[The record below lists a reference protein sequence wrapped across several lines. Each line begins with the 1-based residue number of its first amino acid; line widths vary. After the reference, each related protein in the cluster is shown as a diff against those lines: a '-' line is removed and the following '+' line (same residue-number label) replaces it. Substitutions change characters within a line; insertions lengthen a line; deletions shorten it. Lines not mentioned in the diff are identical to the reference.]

1 MDHKLYQKIAF
12 IFPGQ
17 GAQSIGM
24 ASDFARTF
32 SAARLTFEEADELLK
47 RSLSKIILNGPEEE
61 LTQTKNSQT
70 AIYVAS
76 MAILRVVKEMFDFQ
90 PFVCAGLSLGEY
102 TALTAAD
109 WMSFRNGLPLVQ
121 HRGEFMNDACEA
133 TSGCMAVVMGMSNET
148 VEELVKKLNLPK
160 DLWIANYNC
169 PGQIVLSG
177 TLKGIEAASMEAKAM
192 GAKRVLPLAVHGA
205 FHSGLMKQ
213 AEERLAPHIQQ
224 VPLKKGSVSIV
235 MNVPGDFVSDPP
247 RVLQYMTQQ
256 VTHSVRWEQGIRAM
270 EKQGVDL
277 FIEFGPGKTL
287 SGMNRRIG
295 VQAPTLS
302 IEKVEDL
309 EEIEKLVKEGKIG

>member
-1 MDHKLYQKIAF
+1 MDHKLYKKIAF
-12 IFPGQ
+12 LFPGQ

-24 ASDFARTF
+24 ASDFVHAF

-47 RSLSKIILNGPEEE
+47 RPLSSIILNGPEEK

-76 MAILRVVKEMFDFQ
+76 MAILRVVKELFDFQ

-109 WMSFRNGLPLVQ
+109 WMNFRNALPLVQ
-121 HRGEFMNDACEA
+121 YRGEFMNEACETTPGA
-133 TSGCMAVVMGMSNET
+133 MAVIMGMSNEA
-148 VEELVKKLNLPK
+148 VEELVAKLNLPNEV
-160 DLWIANYNC
+160 WIANYNC

-177 TLKGIEAASMEAKAM
+177 TLKGIEAATLEAKAM
-192 GAKRVLPLAVHGA
+192 GAKRALPLAVHGA
-205 FHSGLMKQ
+205 FHSGLMQQ
-213 AEERLAPHIQQ
+213 AEERLAPYIQQ
-224 VPLKKGSVSIV
+224 VPIKKGPVSIV
-235 MNVPGDFVSDPP
+235 MNVPGDFVSDPQ

-270 EKQGVDL
+270 EKEGVDL

-287 SGMNRRIG
+287 SGMNKRIG

-302 IEKVEDL
+302 IEKIEDL
-309 EEIEKLVKEGKIG
+309 EQIEKLVMGGKIG